1 MRPSSKQNS
10 AKKPSP
16 RPVLWWRPWVWG
28 LSSVLFFLIMPPEA
42 WAQAERKRP
51 ARANENGKA
60 VQVPAR
66 EATAAPLSAKKLE
79 EALQLLLRADS
90 ARTQSGGGRGP
101 ESSGLV
107 VDQTITKIG
116 HDFYDVFY
124 AQWEPPTGLQDFTI
138 VISERP
144 ARGNSAI
151 VAVSVNDT
159 ELLEMPLQPK
169 YELIEEAAGQ
179 AIYAAYALLQ
189 EQQNVS
195 RQLERGELRGLET
208 Y

>member
-1 MRPSSKQNS
+1 MLVQP
-10 AKKPSP
+10 A
-16 RPVLWWRPWVWG
+16 
-28 LSSVLFFLIMPPEA
+28 A
-42 WAQAERKRP
+42 HAQAERKRP
-51 ARANENGKA
+51 VRADENGKA
-60 VQVPAR
+60 AQVPTR

-90 ARTQSGGGRGP
+90 ARTQSGGNRGP

-124 AQWEPPTGLQDFTI
+124 AQWEPPAGLQDFTI

-151 VAVSVNDT
+151 VAVAVNDA

-179 AIYAAYALLQ
+179 AIEAAYAMLQ